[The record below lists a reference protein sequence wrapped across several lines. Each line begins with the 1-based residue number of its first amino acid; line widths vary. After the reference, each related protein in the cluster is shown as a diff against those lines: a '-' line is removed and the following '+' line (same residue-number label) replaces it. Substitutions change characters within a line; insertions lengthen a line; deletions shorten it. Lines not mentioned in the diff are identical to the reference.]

1 MLFLTCSISFLA
13 QVSLIY
19 LPFMQGVFQTEPLS
33 AVDFGTVLGWG
44 ALSMSLHEARRIY
57 ERHTMR
63 QEEKE
68 ERRLMDEGPLQ

>member
-19 LPFMQGVFQTEPLS
+19 LPFMQGVFQTEALS
-33 AVDFGTVLGWG
+33 AIDFLTVLGWG
-44 ALSMSLHEARRIY
+44 ALSMSLHEARRMY

-63 QEEKE
+63 QEEAQ
-68 ERRLMDEGPLQ
+68 ERVLMDEELSK